1 MALAASIF
9 LFNHH
14 SSHYVPTFVTSTLS
28 HPFSPLPRHNVRR
41 DPYGRPWFIIPNDVP
56 NVTEESKDTY
66 WPNLVASIN
75 NNDIEFKDIAVE
87 CVVCRTNVTIYPKDH
102 VVDEEVGESHR
113 AVILPCGHIFG
124 ASCVKKFFDIKQREG
139 ARASCIKCRA
149 ACYHP
154 HPTCMAFT
162 PHVVGKGGQIDDCC
176 KMCSIKRAIA
186 DVTTELNRTSNLP
199 EPLREFFGVVISFGG
214 KNYTTCRV
222 EMERLQEIYFPEPVG
237 SLLDEYLERREKKE
251 DSQGYW
257 MSGLLSHCNVK
268 LYVLA
273 PQN

>member
-1 MALAASIF
+1 MCVE
-9 LFNHH
+9 N
-14 SSHYVPTFVTSTLS
+14 PT
-28 HPFSPLPRHNVRR
+28 
-41 DPYGRPWFIIPNDVP
+41 DRPWFIIPNDIP

-113 AVILPCGHIFG
+113 AVILHCGHIFG
-124 ASCVKKFFDIKQREG
+124 ASCVKKFFDMKQREG

-154 HPTCMAFT
+154 HPTCGHPFYGEFMPTHKPGMAFT
-162 PHVVGKGGQIDDCC
+162 PHVVGKGGQIDERC

-186 DVTTELNRTSNLP
+186 DFTTELNRTSNLP

-237 SLLDEYLERREKKE
+237 SLLDEYLERMEKE

-257 MSGLLSHCNVK
+257 MSGLLSHCNVT